1 MSKEEEKSSNEIY
14 PFRTSRNIK
23 KNETEKT
30 EKPPFG
36 KRVPPS
42 YGVYKKK

>member
-1 MSKEEEKSSNEIY
+1 MSEEEKPRNEIY
-14 PFRTSRNIK
+14 PFRTPRNIK

-30 EKPPFG
+30 EKLPFG
-36 KRVPPS
+36 KKVPPS